1 MEFFMHNIQKIN
13 ISKLHGYKNYNI
25 KIKDNKL
32 ILVGEN
38 GSGKTT
44 ILRMLFYLLSK
55 QWGKLVAIDFVEIS
69 VEIDGF
75 LIRFNKQ
82 EFLKN
87 RKNLDDLPIPARLK
101 ARFLEDPDG
110 LIKYYESRP
119 FLYDIPGI
127 KEAMNNE
134 YIKTIES
141 TLSKLNLRVLYLPTY
156 RRIEQETEYIFN
168 DLEHREDFAFRSS
181 RNERHINPDDNFIE
195 QIEFGMNDVAKAIA
209 DKVSSIREYSRNS
222 LNELSMGYLGDVI
235 DKEYNN
241 FNLNDIERIEDEKI
255 KSVLDRIDEKILPT
269 KRKSR
274 IEKTIHNVR
283 GGGVASVEDKV
294 VCYYF
299 NKLLNFNSEL
309 EAKEKELQTFCNV
322 CNSYFYDKEIRYFK
336 DISVNIV
343 PKNKENKLPAEESLS
358 KKLNTLS
365 SGEKQIVSIFSKLY
379 LREEKERE
387 CQQFFVLIDEPEL
400 SLSVPWQKK
409 LIPDMENGVCCG
421 GIIAVTHSPFI
432 YDDTELN
439 SYAHGLEEFKK

>member
-55 QWGKLVAIDFVEIS
+55 QWEKLVAIDFVEIS
-69 VEIDGF
+69 VEIDGA
-75 LIRFNKQ
+75 LISFNKQ
-82 EFLKN
+82 EFLQN
-87 RKNLDDLPIPARLK
+87 RKKLDALPLPSRIK
-101 ARFLEDPDG
+101 AMILEDPDG
-110 LIKYYESRP
+110 FRKSYGSRRV
-119 FLYDIPGI
+119 LYDDSVIREVMDN
-127 KEAMNNE
+127 KN
-134 YIKTIES
+134 IKTIEN

-156 RRIEQETEYIFN
+156 RRIEQETAYIFN
-168 DLEHREDFAFRSS
+168 DLEHREDFPFRST
-181 RNERHINPDDNFIE
+181 RYERHINPDDNFIE
-195 QIEFGMNDVAKAIA
+195 QIEFGMNDVAKAIEN
-209 DKVSSIREYSRNS
+209 KISSIKEYSRNS

-241 FNLNDIERIEDEKI
+241 LDLSVIKRIDDKKI
-255 KSVLDRIDEKILPT
+255 KSVLDRIDEKILSKT
-269 KRKSR
+269 RKNK

-283 GGGVASVEDKV
+283 DGVSDNVEDKV

-299 NKLLNFNSEL
+299 NKLLNFSSEL
-309 EAKEKELQTFCNV
+309 EKKEEELQTFCDV
-322 CNSYFYDKEIRYFK
+322 CNSYFYNKQIVYSK

-343 PKNKENKLPAEESLS
+343 TKNKGNKLPAEESLS
-358 KKLNTLS
+358 KLLNTLS

-379 LREEKERE
+379 LREEEKKY
-387 CQQFFVLIDEPEL
+387 QFFVLIDEPEL

-409 LIPDMENGVCCG
+409 LIPDMEKGICCG

-432 YDDTELN
+432 YDDTKLN

>member
-1 MEFFMHNIQKIN
+1 MHNIQKIN

-38 GSGKTT
+38 GAGKTT

-55 QWGKLVAIDFVEIS
+55 KWKKLADIDFVEMS
-69 VEIDGF
+69 VKIDDT
-75 LIRFNKQ
+75 LIKFNKQ

-87 RKNLDDLPIPARLK
+87 SEKTKNIHMLSRFKSMSSDDSEE
-101 ARFLEDPDG
+101 FGDEFDDDFG
-110 LIKYYESRP
+110 YYESKNKDR
-119 FLYDIPGI
+119 LNNKYTKDI
-127 KEAMNNE
+127 EHL
-134 YIKTIES
+134 
-141 TLSKLNLRVLYLPTY
+141 LSCFNLRVLYLPTY
-156 RRIEQETEYIFN
+156 RRIEQERRYIFEGW
-168 DLEHREDFAFRSS
+168 DDDREEPFFRFG
-181 RNERHINPDDNFIE
+181 RYKKRINQDRNFIE
-195 QIEFGMNDVAKAIA
+195 QIEFGMDDVDKAIEN
-209 DKVSSIREYSRNS
+209 KISSIKEYSRNS

-235 DKEYNN
+235 DKEYDN
-241 FNLNDIERIEDEKI
+241 FDLNIIKCIDDKKI

-274 IEKTIHNVR
+274 IAKTIHNVR
-283 GGGVASVEDKV
+283 DGMTYDVDAKV

-322 CNSYFYDKEIRYFK
+322 CNSYFYNKEIRYSK

-343 PKNKENKLPAEESLS
+343 PKNTENELPAEESLS

-379 LREEKERE
+379 LREEENSS
-387 CQQFFVLIDEPEL
+387 QFLVLIDEPEL

-432 YDDTELN
+432 FDSSEIDK
-439 SYAHGLEEFKK
+439 YAHSLEEFKQ